1 MVQFVSAEQRDLPLL
16 FSLNKT
22 LIDSY
27 EDTSKIDYERVLKW
41 VEQNLTIQLPN
52 FRRIIYDGR
61 LAGFFCLAEK
71 ELDSLF
77 VLPEFRGKGIGTAVL
92 RHCQEESVELML
104 YVFRNNIQAMA
115 LYKRMGFEIT
125 KEVGSTR
132 YIMEWKKELPD

>member
-1 MVQFVSAEQRDLPLL
+1 MIQFVSAEQRDLPLL

-41 VEQNLTIQLPN
+41 VEQNLTTQLPN

-61 LAGFFCLAEK
+61 LAGFFCLAET

-92 RHCQEESVELML
+92 RHCQEESAELIL
-104 YVFRNNIQAMA
+104 YVFRNNIRAMA